1 MEDYKSALVPIGS
14 RQFNYYHPA
23 TLQAKIPASG
33 VASAF
38 ALARIYAMLAN
49 QGRWQDTAII
59 SAPIF
64 AELSKIHNQQ
74 FDKIMPAVMAW
85 RLGYHRIFSLCHD
98 VSHAFGHMGYNGSMA
113 WCDPSRDLA
122 LAFVHNYDVTML
134 NDIRQFIINET
145 VLDF

>member
-1 MEDYKSALVPIGS
+1 MPIAVAK
-14 RQFNYYHPA
+14 FNYYHPA
-23 TLQAKIPASG
+23 TLQAKIPAANG

-85 RLGYHRIFSLCHD
+85 RLGYHRGI
-98 VSHAFGHMGYNGSMA
+98 
-113 WCDPSRDLA
+113 
-122 LAFVHNYDVTML
+122 
-134 NDIRQFIINET
+134 
-145 VLDF
+145 